1 MQHKLE
7 RRLAKKHAYLVG
19 MLSRK
24 AESFATFAP
33 KSQTTKKTKDMKPQP
48 KTPVWLIRACY
59 FCLSAVGLIAGLFL
73 ALFGPTPPDSATV
86 RLLIWCAVEVASCVA
101 AGILL
106 GNHRKKWYTVA
117 LCVLAPLAAARVLV
131 PVILLFTSL

>member
-1 MQHKLE
+1 MSG
-7 RRLAKKHAYLVG
+7 KK
-19 MLSRK
+19 
-24 AESFATFAP
+24 
-33 KSQTTKKTKDMKPQP
+33 QKTMKPQP
-48 KTPVWLIRACY
+48 KTPVWLIRACC

-86 RLLIWCAVEVASCVA
+86 RLLIWCAVEVVSCIA

-106 GNHRKKWYTVA
+106 GKHKTKWYTVA

-131 PVILLFTSL
+131 PVILLITSL